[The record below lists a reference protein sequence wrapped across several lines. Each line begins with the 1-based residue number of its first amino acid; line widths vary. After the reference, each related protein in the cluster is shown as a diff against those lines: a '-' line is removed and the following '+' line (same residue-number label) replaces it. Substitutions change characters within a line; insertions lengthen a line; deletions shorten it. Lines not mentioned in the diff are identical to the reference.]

1 MSAVTAAYTQQSLT
15 QLNIAVAVQKSAN
28 EANQKMV
35 NLIAASVDSQRGQNV
50 NISA

>member
-1 MSAVTAAYTQQSLT
+1 MSAVSGVYTQQMLT
-15 QLNIAVAVQKSAN
+15 QLNIAMAVQKSSYD
-28 EANQKMV
+28 ANQKMV

>member
-1 MSAVTAAYTQQSLT
+1 MSAVTGVYTQQMMT
-15 QLNIAVAVQKSAN
+15 QLNVAIAVQKSAY
-28 EANQKMV
+28 EADQKMV